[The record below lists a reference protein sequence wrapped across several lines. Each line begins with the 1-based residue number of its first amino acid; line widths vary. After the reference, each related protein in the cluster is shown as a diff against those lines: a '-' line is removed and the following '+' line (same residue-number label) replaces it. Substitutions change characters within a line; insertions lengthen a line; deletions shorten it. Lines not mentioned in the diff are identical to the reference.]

1 MEKEKKISKRHKA
14 VIDEYFL
21 NGFNGTKAY
30 LSQYNVK
37 KSSAATK
44 FGQMVKR
51 VDVMQYKALKEK
63 ENEKEVSI
71 DNKRLIEILVSWIES
86 DITQLMDL
94 SMEEI
99 KKLPQDVRRLIT
111 EFNRT
116 TRYKGTGK
124 DAEKIERFNLKFV
137 SKAKA
142 AEMLARH
149 VGLFEKDNKQKGPVI
164 ENTINLGSGVKPK

>member
-1 MEKEKKISKRHKA
+1 MK
-14 VIDEYFL
+14 
-21 NGFNGTKAY
+21 
-30 LSQYNVK
+30 
-37 KSSAATK
+37 
-44 FGQMVKR
+44 
-51 VDVMQYKALKEK
+51 
-63 ENEKEVSI
+63 KEVSI

-124 DAEKIERFNLKFV
+124 DAEK
-137 SKAKA
+137 
-142 AEMLARH
+142 
-149 VGLFEKDNKQKGPVI
+149 D
-164 ENTINLGSGVKPK
+164 